1 MASGLQVF
9 TTPPPRTFAIVYM
22 LHLFKI
28 AMFIY
33 TMAYEKNPFVVVSML
48 LLFFWVYV
56 WPSIKTIQ
64 VLYVEACNLLRY
76 VWLPSLLRL
85 AIVHTAQ
92 FIWTFQPPVATLPP
106 HPSALTPEDRP
117 VHDSHPVYE
126 GFSVSS
132 ASDLPRARRGF
143 RRVCHKF
150 YVDSYLQ
157 VTFRF
162 SG

>member
-1 MASGLQVF
+1 MASSLDVS
-9 TTPPPRTFAIVYM
+9 TTPPPRIFAVVYM
-22 LHLFKI
+22 LHLSRT
-28 AMFIY
+28 AMF
-33 TMAYEKNPFVVVSML
+33 TSTLAYERNPFVIASML

-56 WPSIKTIQ
+56 WPSIIAIKAFYAKVCTF
-64 VLYVEACNLLRY
+64 LRY
-76 VWLPSLLRL
+76 IWLPSLSRL
-85 AIVHTAQ
+85 AIAHIAQ
-92 FIWTFQPPVATLPP
+92 SIWTFDPPVAILPP
-106 HPSALTPEDRP
+106 LPSALTSEDCP
-117 VHDSHPVYE
+117 VHDSYSVHE

-132 ASDLPRARRGF
+132 ASGPPRARHGF